1 MTNHPA
7 LDHPTTEISSRAIC
21 ACGSDA
27 FFFSEMDPS
36 GYFCEECGKP
46 DPFTQRKLE
55 TEEPG
60 YWGL

>member
-1 MTNHPA
+1 M
-7 LDHPTTEISSRAIC
+7 EISDRVVC

-46 DPFTQRKLE
+46 DAITQRTLD

>member
-1 MTNHPA
+1 MTNNQP
-7 LDHPTTEISSRAIC
+7 LDPTTTEISSRVIC

-27 FFFSEMDPS
+27 FFFSDMDPS
-36 GYFCEECGKP
+36 GYFCKECGKP